1 MAYSVSN
8 PPALVAQRVGTAGG
22 AEWQYASTDA
32 FETVAA
38 ADYFSNGS
46 DLGMVVGDI
55 VRVIDTTNN
64 TLHTTVVRAVTAGGA
79 ASLKG
84 GLQALTATAA
94 ITAGVDRVTLAHAS
108 VVIAATISDL
118 KQWSGKTLTL
128 QNTSASGTAAHTV
141 TLTTGTWNGTNKIAT
156 LDAPGERLTVL
167 VDSLGNGTILENTG
181 AVGLSGT

>member
-1 MAYSVSN
+1 MAYSTSA
-8 PPALVAQRVGTAGG
+8 PPRLVTQAVGTAGG
-22 AEWQYASTDA
+22 SEWQYSSTDS

-64 TLHTTVVRAVTAGGA
+64 VMTTTVVRAVTAGGA

-84 GLQALTATAA
+84 GLQALTASGAVTE
-94 ITAGVDRVTLAHAS
+94 GVDRLTLAHAS
-108 VVIAATISDL
+108 VVIASTIADL
-118 KQWSGKTLTL
+118 KKWAGKMLVI

-141 TLTTGTWNGTNKIAT
+141 TITTGTFNGTNKVAT

-167 VDSLGNGTILENTG
+167 VDHTGNGTIIENTG
-181 AVGLSGT
+181 SVGLSG